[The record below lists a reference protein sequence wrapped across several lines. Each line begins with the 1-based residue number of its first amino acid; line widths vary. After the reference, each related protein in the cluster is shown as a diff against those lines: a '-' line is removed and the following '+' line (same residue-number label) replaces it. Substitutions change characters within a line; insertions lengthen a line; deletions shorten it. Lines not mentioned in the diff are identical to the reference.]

1 MLQGIGDALS
11 NTYGKWNN
19 AWNNPNALSAMN
31 TLAGALQ
38 AKGRYAGAR
47 GTDNMLSYLLRGNQG
62 GAVGRTL
69 GVNPGGVTQPTP
81 GVAQAAPT
89 NQGRLM
95 AQTSAPAAPTG
106 GNATQAAMV
115 PPTPETPKID
125 INKLAAA
132 LSGNFPNG
140 TGNNAGSP
148 VPNPLVPQLPNRE
161 YAPLPQ
167 QPFVKS
173 FDKGPNAMDLMMLNA
188 LNEPNYLPD
197 LIKQRQAN
205 EIANKAAAVN
215 EYNALLEQHKATTG
229 ARNADISALKA
240 PVDIAHTQAL
250 TGAIP
255 SEIALRR
262 AQAGKTIQDTR
273 TAKTA
278 ADEAE
283 RVAKLPVDQR
293 AEEAARLK
301 SIGTTREAE
310 DKRTQENIAREA
322 EAVRNDSYLIPEE
335 LKKTGVIPRR
345 FNTFGD
351 LVRAGRG
358 DLFKMAAEYKK
369 SIDVEER
376 RRRGMVEAAG
386 AGNKLLVAQAKSAA
400 EVALRGLADYDKLTF
415 APGTP
420 QSLATMDKR
429 ERTPSEQREY
439 EDLRR
444 NLNEARLVLGGYSP
458 GAGGRQGGGIVV
470 DRSKMPIE
478 EEVVKDGVWYTKR
491 GGEWG
496 RESTPK
502 PTTPPPA
509 PKPTPAPPLS
519 KETVYPSLGKST
531 TTPQGTV
538 RAHEMT
544 MENVREAPGKAVG
557 VWKGWRDRN
566 ARERRIAELRRQRY
580 SQSEIDAKIKAEF
593 GQ

>member
-1 MLQGIGDALS
+1 MLQGMGDALS

-293 AEEAARLK
+293 AIEAARLK
-301 SIGTTREAE
+301 SIGTEAE
-310 DKRTQENIAREA
+310 AATKLKTEAVARE
-322 EAVRNDSYLIPEE
+322 EKAVRNDAYEIPAELI
-335 LKKTGVIPRR
+335 KSGAIPRR
-345 FNTFGD
+345 FRTLGD
-351 LVRAGRG
+351 LVRAGRD
-358 DLFKMAAEYKK
+358 DLYKLAVEQYQTTQRTRITADATDRATRQQQIALKAAVDAAQNTINQFDKISYPFGAKPAAGQALLSPRTAAEQATYDQAVRQRDAALAALAAAGGLPTQPTVPSPGQQGAVIKDGKK
-369 SIDVEER
+369 HYYLNGQWYVDEESQPQPQPN
-376 RRRGMVEAAG
+376 RRRG
-386 AGNKLLVAQAKSAA
+386 
-400 EVALRGLADYDKLTF
+400 
-415 APGTP
+415 
-420 QSLATMDKR
+420 
-429 ERTPSEQREY
+429 
-439 EDLRR
+439 
-444 NLNEARLVLGGYSP
+444 
-458 GAGGRQGGGIVV
+458 AGG
-470 DRSKMPIE
+470 
-478 EEVVKDGVWYTKR
+478 W
-491 GGEWG
+491 
-496 RESTPK
+496 
-502 PTTPPPA
+502 
-509 PKPTPAPPLS
+509 
-519 KETVYPSLGKST
+519 
-531 TTPQGTV
+531 
-538 RAHEMT
+538 
-544 MENVREAPGKAVG
+544 
-557 VWKGWRDRN
+557 
-566 ARERRIAELRRQRY
+566 
-580 SQSEIDAKIKAEF
+580 
-593 GQ
+593 

>member
-205 EIANKAAAVN
+205 EIAKRAAAVN
-215 EYNALLEQHKATTG
+215 EYNALLNQHQA
-229 ARNADISALKA
+229 A
-240 PVDIAHTQAL
+240 TQARSEDRL
-250 TGAIP
+250 AAGLP
-255 SEIALRR
+255 SEIDLRG
-262 AQAGKTIQDTR
+262 AQAGEARAR
-273 TAKTA
+273 TPIHAQTAEAGRLGNIRTQRDLDLGRTGIAKEEA
-278 ADEAE
+278 EAE
-283 RVAKLPVDQR
+283 RIKEESKAATKLST
-293 AEEAARLK
+293 EA
-301 SIGTTREAE
+301 T
-310 DKRTQENIAREA
+310 AREA
-322 EAVRNDSYLIPEE
+322 EAVRNDQYLIPEE
-335 LKKTGVIPRR
+335 LKKTGIIPRR

-358 DLFKMAAEYKK
+358 DLFKLAAEYKK